1 MNKKNLDKEYIS
13 NNAIIIAKYTF
24 WFLANALWFGL
35 FGCLIIFKNWD
46 GLSLAIPIILHWSIE
61 EIK

>member
-1 MNKKNLDKEYIS
+1 MKNLEKEYIT
-13 NNAIIIAKYTF
+13 NNTEIIAKYIC

-35 FGCLIIFKNWD
+35 FGCLIIFKNWN
-46 GLSLAIPIILHWSIE
+46 GLSLAIPIILHWKIE